1 MKGKLADNKILV
13 LTPKALGK
21 GRAGGEFKLSILM
34 QPESPCGLKD
44 GVEGRDWRQGT
55 SRRLSMLKPR
65 QKLKEAWQKALGR
78 AKWMH
83 SKDTQKVEATELGD
97 GLHVR

>member
-1 MKGKLADNKILV
+1 MKGKLADSKILT
-13 LTPKALGK
+13 LPPKAVGK
-21 GRAGGEFKLSILM
+21 GRARGEFKLSILM
-34 QPESPCGLKD
+34 QPEPHRGIQD
-44 GVEGRDWRQGT
+44 GVKGMDWRQGT
-55 SRRLSMLKPR
+55 SRRLSMLKLR
-65 QKLKEAWQKALGR
+65 QKLKEAWQKVLGR